1 MIHNVGQ
8 YLVVCVSVLVKTS
21 VNNVLERVIL
31 VTNWIHYPYLSSG
44 QCLVHTILKNK
55 IHAAI
60 INKIVIISMND

>member
-1 MIHNVGQ
+1 MIQIVGR
-8 YLVVCVSVLVKTS
+8 YLVVCVSVEVETS
-21 VNNVLERVIL
+21 VNNALERVIL

-44 QCLVHTILKNK
+44 QCLVHMILKNK